1 MLSVIDYGANQI
13 QYTRKGKEMATLF
26 IRDFPE
32 DLHEQARILAIKEKA
47 SLREIIARAL
57 RLYIEQTAL
66 KEA

>member
-1 MLSVIDYGANQI
+1 MLSVADYRAKQI
-13 QYTRKGKEMATLF
+13 QHAKKGAEMATLF

-57 RLYIEQTAL
+57 RLYIEQTAP
-66 KEA
+66 KES